1 MATYISMG
9 SLKVDFRIL
18 KELADVIAKSLS
30 MVFEN
35 SWCSGEDPIDWEKG
49 NCILFLKNGGGGR
62 KEDLVDYTC
71 HIHLCAWE
79 VMEKWPRTCKTRR
92 LSEVTSMVSPRTN
105 RA

>member
-1 MATYISMG
+1 MG

-35 SWCSGEDPIDWEKG
+35 SWCSGEDPTDWEKWKMYS
-49 NCILFLKNGGGGR
+49 IFKKWGR
-62 KEDLVDYTC
+62 KEDLFDYTC

-79 VMEKWPRTCKTRR
+79 GHGADPNGNNGHAHASLR
-92 LSEVTSMVSPRTN
+92 
-105 RA
+105 